1 MRPFSNWGASYPN
14 DEMQR
19 LRKKLKLLRTKLNIL
34 MQINTLTG
42 IWDETQVTENT
53 FFISLRK
60 KTLRLKQ
67 EITDQPFPRTSQF
80 EFGRSL

>member
-1 MRPFSNWGASYPN
+1 
-14 DEMQR
+14 
-19 LRKKLKLLRTKLNIL
+19 

-42 IWDETQVTENT
+42 IWDGTQVTENT
-53 FFISLRK
+53 FFIILRK